1 MAKMNCS
8 NNTYYKDGKCCDRC
22 SAGTYVQADCD
33 GSKPTKC
40 AKCEHGRYTATKNH
54 LNKCQ
59 ICSVCSSHNKQKK
72 AYSCTATQN
81 TVCDCETGFYCS
93 NVQCDH
99 CLPLTK
105 CIEGEGVKLPAGR
118 TNDTICAPCEK
129 GTYSNK
135 TDFFSTCEKHTRCED
150 LGRELKSEGTSTKN
164 AVCSDVLPRCSWMLP
179 AALWSGLVL
188 TALILFAVVICRRAK
203 RKSYRAAKSKVP
215 VTMVNMVPAALGKS
229 MELPLP
235 STELNGHCQESC
247 PVGDCKSPLFN
258 PDDDEDNL
266 VSCSV
271 DSSLPITPF
280 KASVSF
286 AESNHTI
293 RSAGY
298 RTGSFL
304 RTYSEPQEDE
314 WCGT

>member
-164 AVCSDVLPRCSWMLP
+164 AVCRCSWMLP

-203 RKSYRAAKSKVP
+203 RKSYRAGMCNTSHVL
-215 VTMVNMVPAALGKS
+215 VSSLSFT
-229 MELPLP
+229 
-235 STELNGHCQESC
+235 H
-247 PVGDCKSPLFN
+247 FY
-258 PDDDEDNL
+258 DDEDNL